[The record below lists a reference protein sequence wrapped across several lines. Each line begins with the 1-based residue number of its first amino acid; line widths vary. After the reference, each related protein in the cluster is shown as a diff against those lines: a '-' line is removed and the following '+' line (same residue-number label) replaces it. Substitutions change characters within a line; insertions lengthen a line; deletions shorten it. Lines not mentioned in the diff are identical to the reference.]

1 MLEGG
6 RPFPLNN
13 VVHITLSLRQ
23 TRLVILL
30 AFIMDTHPV
39 PNADSAILAIIE
51 RKNMENDGE
60 QRTMIGKFGNGN
72 KGLYW
77 TVGGMFGGL
86 VVGITLANIYGWT
99 LLSASFWLGFGL
111 IVGAISGGI
120 SYMLYRVIYSAVV
133 TKHND

>member
-1 MLEGG
+1 
-6 RPFPLNN
+6 
-13 VVHITLSLRQ
+13 
-23 TRLVILL
+23 
-30 AFIMDTHPV
+30 
-39 PNADSAILAIIE
+39 
-51 RKNMENDGE
+51 MENDGE